1 MQIVYILYI
10 DKIVLNKTKYLT
22 LNTGAMGH
30 KTLQFKNAFYSL
42 LSFNNKNIFTV
53 EYSNKDFE
61 NTNAL
66 LRFFGPSGLKQ
77 FQ

>member
-30 KTLQFKNAFYSL
+30 KTLQFKNASYSL

-53 EYSNKDFE
+53 NTQIKILKKPMHFSDFSD
-61 NTNAL
+61 L
-66 LRFFGPSGLKQ
+66 QG
-77 FQ
+77 